1 MRKKEKK
8 VKTVEKVK
16 TNKKLNKHK
25 LLVLFEIII
34 LIGLITGIG
43 VKVYFDFFKDGNSEP
58 SDIILE
64 KNAIKEYGYKLE
76 DRDTKLYEVYF
87 DNLKTVLEEKEIDY
101 KKYAELLAKLFVSD
115 FYTLSNKITSTD
127 IGGLDFL
134 HPDAI
139 ENFKLNA
146 GDTMYKTVLSNV
158 DGKRTQNLPEVSDVI
173 VESVN
178 ETTFNY
184 NEELPAYEVKA
195 NWTYKED
202 LGYDTSKTLIIVKKD
217 NKLYIVS
224 SK

>member
-1 MRKKEKK
+1 MKKKEKNLEVGTK
-8 VKTVEKVK
+8 
-16 TNKKLNKHK
+16 KKLNKHK
-25 LLVLFEIII
+25 LLVLFEILI
-34 LIGLITGIG
+34 LIGLIAGIG
-43 VKVYFDFFKDGNSEP
+43 VKVYFDFFKDGNSKP
-58 SDIILE
+58 DDVITE
-64 KNAIKEYGYKLE
+64 KNSISEYGYKLE
-76 DRDTKLYEVYF
+76 DRDSELYETYF
-87 DNLKTVLEEKEIDY
+87 NNLKKVLEEKEIDY
-101 KKYAELLAKLFVSD
+101 SKYADLLTKLFITD

-134 HPDAI
+134 YPDAL

-158 DGKRTQNLPEVSDVI
+158 DGKRTQTLPEVSDVI

-184 NEELPAYEVKA
+184 QEELPAYEIKV

-202 LGYDTSKTLIIVKKD
+202 LGYDTSKTIILIKKD
-217 NKLYIVS
+217 KKLYVVS